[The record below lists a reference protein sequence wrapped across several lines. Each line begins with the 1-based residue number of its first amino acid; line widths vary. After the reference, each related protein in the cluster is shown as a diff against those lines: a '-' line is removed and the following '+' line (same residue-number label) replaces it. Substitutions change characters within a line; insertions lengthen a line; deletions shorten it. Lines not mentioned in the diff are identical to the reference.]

1 MASGLKYRLAS
12 PFMVSDLPGLT
23 GYMGLQNK
31 DCFPL
36 TPPAIICKW
45 KQCGL
50 LRMSSKERGE
60 PPPVSLF
67 TVPSLPPELWKS
79 SVSFGTRWIRGAWH
93 STGAGE
99 ESDTLTSSGS
109 KPRATHTHMFYKV
122 TSTLCKPL
130 CITHIVCAE
139 LLLPWSPHLAR
150 QHLGW
155 PVTSEACCW
164 LREVCRAVG
173 PQPDPECS
181 VRVINIDHYYPWNIS
196 EMELQL

>member
-50 LRMSSKERGE
+50 LRMSSKERRA
-60 PPPVSLF
+60 SSCF
-67 TVPSLPPELWKS
+67 TFHFPQPATWIVEV
-79 SVSFGTRWIRGAWH
+79 SVSVGTRWIRGAWH

-99 ESDTLTSSGS
+99 ESDTRHPQAASL
-109 KPRATHTHMFYKV
+109 RLLTHMFYKV

-130 CITHIVCAE
+130 CITHVVCAE
-139 LLLPWSPHLAR
+139 LLLPVVLTR
-150 QHLGW
+150 QHLGNTQDGQSPLRLVD
-155 PVTSEACCW
+155 PVCCRND
-164 LREVCRAVG
+164 LHTNELG
-173 PQPDPECS
+173 SS
-181 VRVINIDHYYPWNIS
+181 VLV
-196 EMELQL
+196 